1 MQVDDQELSPLR
13 SDNISG
19 NFIFILAFVAAPTLV
34 RTKSFHLLSQTA
46 RLLESPTGAFI
57 AAQPQ
62 GRSKRIFTGGGVTAS
77 AAAGSLRGNE
87 PSQALRASSPEGRAK
102 TVEGTLLASPFG
114 RGVAKGD
121 GEGAPAPLRGA
132 AAAAAEG
139 PSNRR
144 SEKKVQ
150 RRRPPPA
157 ADTGRS
163 CWGSGLQDASA
174 AQGTKQTQGAATRR
188 VQRVEI
194 AATLPR

>member
-1 MQVDDQELSPLR
+1 M
-13 SDNISG
+13 
-19 NFIFILAFVAAPTLV
+19 
-34 RTKSFHLLSQTA
+34 
-46 RLLESPTGAFI
+46 
-57 AAQPQ
+57 
-62 GRSKRIFTGGGVTAS
+62 AS
-77 AAAGSLRGNE
+77 AGAGSLRGNE
-87 PSQALRASSPEGRAK
+87 PSQALRASSPEGRAM

-121 GEGAPAPLRGA
+121 GEGASAPLRGA

-144 SEKKVQ
+144 SAKNAFSEATSIFPLRPLLWDYQGRAALSLQ

-157 ADTGRS
+157 ADAGRS

-174 AQGTKQTQGAATRR
+174 SQGTKQTQGAATRR
-188 VQRVEI
+188 IQRVEI

>member
-1 MQVDDQELSPLR
+1 MHGDQLLLRVKLQKLISVSQVGGLALSVTPNGVPPLPKGEARNVPVTPLALPLKDFPR
-13 SDNISG
+13 SGED
-19 NFIFILAFVAAPTLV
+19 VAQ
-34 RTKSFHLLSQTA
+34 RQ
-46 RLLESPTGAFI
+46 
-57 AAQPQ
+57 
-62 GRSKRIFTGGGVTAS
+62 
-77 AAAGSLRGNE
+77 
-87 PSQALRASSPEGRAK
+87 
-102 TVEGTLLASPFG
+102 
-114 RGVAKGD
+114 KGD
-121 GEGAPAPLRGA
+121 KVSPKVTERAHPAPPRGA

-174 AQGTKQTQGAATRR
+174 AQGTKQTQDAATRR

>member
-1 MQVDDQELSPLR
+1 MLSASLWA
-13 SDNISG
+13 IFSG
-19 NFIFILAFVAAPTLV
+19 KIIFILRLSRPAGF
-34 RTKSFHLLSQTA
+34 SFSLFH
-46 RLLESPTGAFI
+46 GK
-57 AAQPQ
+57 
-62 GRSKRIFTGGGVTAS
+62 GRNGKRQLAG
-77 AAAGSLRGNE
+77 AGSLRGNE

-144 SEKKVQ
+144 SAKNAFSEATSIFPL
-150 RRRPPPA
+150 RPLLW
-157 ADTGRS
+157 DYQGRVALDS
-163 CWGSGLQDASA
+163 WI
-174 AQGTKQTQGAATRR
+174 
-188 VQRVEI
+188 QRVEI

>member
-1 MQVDDQELSPLR
+1 MPSASLWA
-13 SDNISG
+13 IFSG
-19 NFIFILAFVAAPTLV
+19 KIIFILRLSRPAGERALSGASRQLSRRESQDRGGHVSCL
-34 RTKSFHLLSQTA
+34 SFEREPRAWRECFLPLP
-46 RLLESPTGAFI
+46 LGEVSP
-57 AAQPQ
+57 
-62 GRSKRIFTGGGVTAS
+62 KVT
-77 AAAGSLRGNE
+77 E
-87 PSQALRASSPEGRAK
+87 RAH
-102 TVEGTLLASPFG
+102 
-114 RGVAKGD
+114 
-121 GEGAPAPLRGA
+121 PAPLRGA

-139 PSNRR
+139 PINRR
-144 SEKKVQ
+144 CEKKVQ